1 VPQNITPLIAGNW
14 KMNGLGAA
22 LGEVERLATLLA
34 GAPAVRCSVAI
45 CPPATLIAAMTRLAA
60 PAGILVGGQ
69 DCHPAVAGAHTGDI
83 SGAML
88 ADAGASLV
96 IVGHSERRADHGETD
111 ELVRRKAMA
120 ALAAGL
126 TPIVCVGETRA
137 EREAGQAVEVVARQ
151 LAQSVPDE
159 AAAREVVVAYEPVW
173 AIGTGLTPT
182 RDDIAAMHK
191 ALRDRLVARF
201 GTAGAAIR
209 LLYGGS
215 LKPANAREILAVPEV
230 NGGLVGG
237 ASLLADDLFAIISA
251 V

>member
-1 VPQNITPLIAGNW
+1 MKLDSKLFDRIRINPRHAAPQVQAEVPDCAWEGCDQPGLYKAPKGHRFEGEYHHFCLEHVRHYNTAFNFFADMSETERERHLYQTAETDGRPSW
-14 KMNGLGAA
+14 GLG
-22 LGEVERLATLLA
+22 
-34 GAPAVRCSVAI
+34 S
-45 CPPATLIAAMTRLAA
+45 
-60 PAGILVGGQ
+60 
-69 DCHPAVAGAHTGDI
+69 
-83 SGAML
+83 
-88 ADAGASLV
+88 
-96 IVGHSERRADHGETD
+96 
-111 ELVRRKAMA
+111 K
-120 ALAAGL
+120 
-126 TPIVCVGETRA
+126 
-137 EREAGQAVEVVARQ
+137 
-151 LAQSVPDE
+151 
-159 AAAREVVVAYEPVW
+159 PVW